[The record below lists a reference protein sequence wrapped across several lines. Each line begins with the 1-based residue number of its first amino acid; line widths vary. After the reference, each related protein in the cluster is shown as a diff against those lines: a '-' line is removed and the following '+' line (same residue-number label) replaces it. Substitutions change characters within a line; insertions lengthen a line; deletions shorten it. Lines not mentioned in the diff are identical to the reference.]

1 MAPGARLEL
10 ALTVLETVVL
20 AAGRPRYV
28 RTWCRE
34 RHSKTQPHDYR
45 SCALPLELSRRMES
59 GVRIE
64 LTISCSQNE
73 RIASN
78 AYPARTW
85 SWRGDSNPG
94 FILTK
99 DVSCPNWTTPAIW
112 SRWSY
117 SKTQPPRYESG
128 ALPLELHQQIWSGR
142 PDSKRRPDP
151 GKVRS

>member
-1 MAPGARLEL
+1 MAGLQDQGSPVELRPQNLVAGQEVESCSPAYETQSLTGASRNKMAPGARLEL

-99 DVSCPNWTTPAIW
+99 DVSC
-112 SRWSY
+112 
-117 SKTQPPRYESG
+117 
-128 ALPLELHQQIWSGR
+128 
-142 PDSKRRPDP
+142 
-151 GKVRS
+151 